1 MKINWT
7 AFPTL
12 GRNQPSNLGPHFM
25 GFLDCFSPMLIQPGK
40 RKRLPAELIFFFRGI
55 TSSSLSLKKKFLT
68 GPLTSLSTLN
78 PSLSLNEAAAKSMAV
93 ATMQDRRPWPWQAK
107 ETTAHAGWALV
118 SVPGAGA
125 GRCMDAW
132 HSRKCPC
139 HSAELEPSA
148 PPSPPCMHGMAT
160 ASPVS
165 AGCRGDDDRRR
176 HVAHPGRRPAGM
188 PFSGDRATARNQ
200 CEQQGKAFHVERAR
214 GKLRRNLHDG
224 PSSGLSGIRI
234 ME

>member
-40 RKRLPAELIFFFRGI
+40 RKRLTAELIFFFRGI
-55 TSSSLSLKKKFLT
+55 TSSSLSLKKKILT

-160 ASPVS
+160 ASSVR
-165 AGCRGDDDRRR
+165 ACRRPGRRRRR
-176 HVAHPGRRPAGM
+176 HVAHTGRPAGM
-188 PFSGDRATARNQ
+188 PFSGDRATARIN
-200 CEQQGKAFHVERAR
+200 ASSRAR
-214 GKLRRNLHDG
+214 RFMWNAPGEN
-224 PSSGLSGIRI
+224 SGGMYMMVPAVVFLESR
-234 ME
+234 